1 MEELGLISR
10 KIAYLGETGSHHGW
24 YTHMLGHAD
33 PSKNVIG
40 DQSRGT
46 SKEADIIRKLWKT
59 RVLLCFGL
67 LASAGPFS
75 HQILPEHLLSKML
88 FSGRGRN
95 EG

>member
-1 MEELGLISR
+1 MSLLLLMEELGLISR

-46 SKEADIIRKLWKT
+46 SKEADIIRKLFGRPESPT
-59 RVLLCFGL
+59 LLWSSCKCRTIQSPNF
-67 LASAGPFS
+67 A
-75 HQILPEHLLSKML
+75 
-88 FSGRGRN
+88 
-95 EG
+95 